1 MTGTTKTNAVRVA
14 DFIADHLHTMAKWG
28 AAIEVV
34 HLTDRRVMVNF
45 QDKTPSVVITVSE
58 PKAKSP

>member
-1 MTGTTKTNAVRVA
+1 MTPKTNAVRVA

-34 HLTDRRVMVNF
+34 QLSDRRIMLNF
-45 QDKTPSVVITVSE
+45 ADRSPSVVVTVSE
-58 PKAKSP
+58 PKAKNP